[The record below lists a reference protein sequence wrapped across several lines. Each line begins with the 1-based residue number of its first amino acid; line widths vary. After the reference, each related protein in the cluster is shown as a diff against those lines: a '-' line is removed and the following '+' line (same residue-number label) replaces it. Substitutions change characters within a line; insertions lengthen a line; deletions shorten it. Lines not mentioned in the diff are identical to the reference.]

1 VGGNAALR
9 RRGLHL
15 LRPARFCATVTEI
28 TVEDLRAAGIE
39 AVLLDLDNTL
49 VAWQR
54 SEVPEEVFAWLA
66 GLREDGIR
74 LYLISNT
81 RFGRRLKMLSERL
94 GIPYVRRA
102 WKPRKRGFVEAM
114 DRLGVEPA
122 RTAMVGD
129 QMFTDVLGGNR
140 LGLYTVMVQPIARRE
155 FVGTRV
161 SRLFER
167 MILAW
172 FARRGEM

>member
-1 VGGNAALR
+1 MTC
-9 RRGLHL
+9 RRGLAL
-15 LRPARFCATVTEI
+15 LRPARCCATVTDVTLAE
-28 TVEDLRAAGIE
+28 LRAAGIE

-54 SEVPEEVFAWLA
+54 SDVPPEVIAWLA
-66 GLREDGIR
+66 ELRSGGMG

-81 RFGRRLKMLSERL
+81 RFGRRLRTLSERL

-114 DRLGVEPA
+114 QRLGVGPA
-122 RTAMVGD
+122 QTAMVGD

-140 LGLYTVMVQPIARRE
+140 LGLYTVMVRPIARRE
-155 FVGTRV
+155 FIGTRV
-161 SRLFER
+161 SRLVER
-167 MILAW
+167 LVLAW
-172 FARRGEM
+172 FARRGEL